1 MALICNSDK
10 APTQF
15 YVLASIVCPIL
26 TFFNLGR
33 TTPFDDRHIGRKL
46 ELLEAED
53 EEKLA
58 VRNHFIATTI
68 WHQTYHSIK
77 TYYSILFL
85 FI

>member
-1 MALICNSDK
+1 MSHKRYC
-10 APTQF
+10 
-15 YVLASIVCPIL
+15 
-26 TFFNLGR
+26 NLGR

-68 WHQTYHSIK
+68 WHYRLIIRSKRI
-77 TYYSILFL
+77 Y
-85 FI
+85 